1 MQIAAEP
8 SLFSSEQVSF
18 QGRMTCP

>member
-8 SLFSSEQVSF
+8 SSFSSEQVLF
-18 QGRMTCP
+18 QGRMTYP